1 LVRTPVRVTK
11 EEAMDGR
18 GGTRRRAVAGLGTI
32 ALAIACAVAWIVGW
46 NTVAAV
52 AGLGA
57 FAVGATVAGTDS
69 RVRGDWTVPGR
80 S

>member
-1 LVRTPVRVTK
+1 
-11 EEAMDGR
+11 MDGR
-18 GGTRRRAVAGLGTI
+18 GGTRRRAVPRAPVAGLGTI
-32 ALAIACAVAWIVGW
+32 ALAIACAVAWIVDW